1 MQRNALMCLLMALAG
16 CASHDAAI
24 RCDGRLEPINQPAA
38 KSTRANTSTL
48 SRASFNHSEKDGE

>member
-1 MQRNALMCLLMALAG
+1 MERNALVWFLAMLAG

-24 RCDGRLEPINQPAA
+24 RCDGRLQPINQPAA

-48 SRASFNHSEKDGE
+48 SRTSFNQSESDRE